1 MDRYAFLSPSLTHEL
16 HRIVPL
22 QRCIAAIYLQGN
34 EEDEDV
40 TRIGKRILSFGRF
53 RNFQSLSL
61 SLSGFRGSRGMDLI
75 RFETKE

>member
-22 QRCIAAIYLQGN
+22 QRYIAAIYLQGN

-53 RNFQSLSL
+53 RNFQSLAAL
-61 SLSGFRGSRGMDLI
+61 SLSFWISW
-75 RFETKE
+75 

>member
-22 QRCIAAIYLQGN
+22 QRCIAAIYLGN

-53 RNFQSLSL
+53 RNF
-61 SLSGFRGSRGMDLI
+61 
-75 RFETKE
+75 